1 MNCKDLRELVDSYLS
16 NELLVET
23 NHDVIRHLEHCRDC
37 REMLGEHRE
46 LRAALKRAVIGA
58 DESQI
63 DHAFAVRVK
72 AQLRSTHDRPAWSL
86 AGFRFAFGG
95 LAVLIVGIFGVWMF
109 VNRSSEAVDQASVPQ
124 PATANTIV
132 PPAGMQIVPAF
143 LAEVS
148 HDAFD
153 DHKNCALTHNLTERP
168 ISLEKAAQTVD
179 VVNLG
184 FDRSVIAALRERF
197 GDEVEL
203 IKAHYCLIN
212 GRYFTH
218 VVVGLANR
226 TVSVLLT
233 KWADGERASVEPMP
247 CGRDGDL
254 SAACFSS
261 GGYAV
266 FVISSSAE
274 SETLRVANTIAG
286 AVADHIGRV
295 RITA

>member
-1 MNCKDLRELVDSYLS
+1 MNCKDLNELVDSYLS

-37 REMLGEHRE
+37 RRMLGEHRE
-46 LRAALKRAVIGA
+46 LRTALKNAVIGA

-63 DHAFAVRVK
+63 DHSFAVR
-72 AQLRSTHDRPAWSL
+72 LREDLRARSQRPIRSF
-86 AGFRFAFGG
+86 AGLRFAFAG
-95 LAVLIVGIFGVWMF
+95 LAVLIAGLFGAWIF
-109 VNRSSEAVDQASVPQ
+109 VNRSPDPVDQASAAR
-124 PATANTIV
+124 PAAANTII
-132 PPAGMQIVPAF
+132 PPAGMQIVPAY
-143 LAEVS
+143 LSEVS

-153 DHKNCALTHNLTERP
+153 DHKNCALAHTLKERP

-179 VVNLG
+179 VVNMG
-184 FDRSVIAALRERF
+184 FDRNVIDALRERF
-197 GDEVEL
+197 GDEVRL
-203 IKAHYCLIN
+203 IKAHYCVIN

-233 KWADGERASVEPMP
+233 KQTDADRASVDPMP
-247 CGRDGDL
+247 CGADGDL

-266 FVISSSAE
+266 FVISNSAE
-274 SETLRVANTIAG
+274 SETLQVANTISG
-286 AVADHIGRV
+286 AVVDHIGKVRV
-295 RITA
+295 AA